1 MDLSNL
7 EQILES
13 DPDYRKQQAKKAVF
27 QHLIEDWKEA
37 TALPLALRERLS
49 RECPLRI
56 DAQMFFSS
64 DKKTVKAVITLRD
77 GLEIES
83 VLMRHEGKRNTVC
96 VSSQVGCPVGCLFC
110 ATGKMGFKRN
120 LESLEIV
127 EQVLLFARY
136 LEKKQE
142 KVTNVVFMG
151 MGEPFL
157 NYENVLGAIQ
167 TLNDPERFNLGARNF
182 SISTV
187 GITEGIEKLAEEDL
201 QVNLAVSLHAP
212 TDKLRSKLVPFNKKY
227 SVTKI
232 MNALESYIKKTNRRV
247 MLEYLVIKDFNDSLS
262 EAEKLVRLIR
272 SLKNP
277 LCFVNL
283 ISYNPTDSDFRSSP
297 PEKIKEFKQFLEKSN
312 ITVTER
318 YRFGRDLEAA
328 CGQLARQ
335 EK

>member
-7 EQILES
+7 EQILEPE
-13 DPDYRKQQAKKAVF
+13 PDYRKQQVKKAVF
-27 QHLIEDWKEA
+27 QHLIKDWKEA

-49 RECPLRI
+49 RECSLRI

-64 DKKTVKAVITLRD
+64 DKKAVKAVITLRD

-142 KVTNVVFMG
+142 KITNVVFMG

-157 NYENVLGAIQ
+157 NYQNVLNAIQ
-167 TLNDPERFNLGARNF
+167 TLNDPEGFNLGARSF

-187 GITEGIEKLAEEDL
+187 GITEGIEKLAREEL

-227 SVTKI
+227 SIAKI
-232 MNALESYIKKTNRRV
+232 MNALELYIKKTNRRV
-247 MLEYLVIKDFNDSLS
+247 MLEYLMIKGFNDSLS
-262 EAEKLVRLIR
+262 EAEKLVKLIR
-272 SLKNP
+272 NLENP

-283 ISYNPTDSDFRSSP
+283 ISYNPTGSDFRSSP

-318 YRFGRDLEAA
+318 YRFGRDVEAA